1 MHTIFM
7 IRRRRRTGKLLSD
20 RPNRFWFVCGFL
32 DNLFLD
38 FTTDNHWR
46 SHIWSKEQKLL
57 GLFGKPY
64 TDDNH
69 NLHGDVLK
77 FWFQFRP
84 GITCIF
90 FPILK
95 MPTTKMYLVC
105 LKQIISSSN
114 AEMWSSEQ
122 MQCKQLE
129 TRNYRGHNIEKYL
142 DANANLENK
151 IKITL

>member
-1 MHTIFM
+1 MTESLDVTTIKKERNMNKHQKRVKTEMHKIFM
-7 IRRRRRTGKLLSD
+7 IRRRRRTGKLLSN

-77 FWFQFRP
+77 FWFQTRP

-90 FPILK
+90 FTILW
-95 MPTTKMYLVC
+95 MPTPNISQSQIFREYIS
-105 LKQIISSSN
+105 KQN
-114 AEMWSSEQ
+114 Q
-122 MQCKQLE
+122 
-129 TRNYRGHNIEKYL
+129 N
-142 DANANLENK
+142 
-151 IKITL
+151 